1 MDNKRVVKM
10 ANKIAA
16 TDDPLVSVDQAINSI
31 IESIYTLDEN
41 LSNIETNS
49 VEEKKAVDKIQNLI
63 DTAIAPYMA
72 DIANEYLTFEDDK

>member
-1 MDNKRVVKM
+1 MDNKKVMKM

-41 LSNIETNS
+41 LSKIEANS
-49 VEEKKAVDKIQNLI
+49 PEEKAAVDKIQNLL

-72 DIANEYLTFEDDK
+72 DIAKEYLTFEDDE

>member
-1 MDNKRVVKM
+1 MNNKRVEKM

-31 IESIYTLDEN
+31 IESIYALDKN
-41 LSNIETNS
+41 LSKIKTNS
-49 VEEKKAVDKIQNLI
+49 PEEKNAVDKIQNLL

-72 DIANEYLTFEDDK
+72 DIANEYLTFEDDQ